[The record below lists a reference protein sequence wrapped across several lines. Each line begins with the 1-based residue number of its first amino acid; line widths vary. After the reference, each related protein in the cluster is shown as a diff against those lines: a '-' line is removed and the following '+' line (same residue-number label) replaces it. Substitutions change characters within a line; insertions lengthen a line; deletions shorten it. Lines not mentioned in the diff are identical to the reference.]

1 MRDKSKRD
9 ILLDKLVRLQL
20 EEKSVLRNL
29 NMYYC
34 DKNIKDKLFAKLKK
48 VKKEIDK
55 VKFKLRVEREI
66 NKNDKNYNSSKS

>member
-1 MRDKSKRD
+1 MRDKSKRE

-34 DKNIKDKLFAKLKK
+34 DKNIKDKLFVKLKK

-55 VKFKLRVEREI
+55 VKFKLRIEREI